1 MHIIERVNI
10 EQIVKDIKDTN
21 DTEILAVSG
30 S

>member
-10 EQIVKDIKDTN
+10 EQIVKDIKDIN